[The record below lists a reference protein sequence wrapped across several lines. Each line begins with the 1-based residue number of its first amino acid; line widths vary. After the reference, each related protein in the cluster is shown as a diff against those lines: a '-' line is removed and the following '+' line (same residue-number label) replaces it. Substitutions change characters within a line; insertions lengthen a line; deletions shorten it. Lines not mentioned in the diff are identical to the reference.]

1 MKCELEIKGGNW
13 ESRER
18 KKKGKGGEYNRVPRS
33 VILFGS
39 GSKGDAYVS
48 DPFSTNAGTASH
60 KLIHM
65 NSHFLVV
72 PQLSIQPVCICTCN
86 AFIHFKFQ
94 VSTNQY
100 LVEREGENERNKG
113 IKGRERY
120 VK

>member
-1 MKCELEIKGGNW
+1 MGTGKVE
-13 ESRER
+13 RER
-18 KKKGKGGEYNRVPRS
+18 RGKGGEFNRVPRS

-72 PQLSIQPVCICTCN
+72 PQLSIQPVCICMYVYVHVMHS
-86 AFIHFKFQ
+86 FISSFKFQ
-94 VSTNQY
+94 PTN
-100 LVEREGENERNKG
+100 
-113 IKGRERY
+113 I
-120 VK
+120 